1 MVPVFR
7 RDLADYWLYFFGR
20 LGSFS
25 RPGRIIRPTSC
36 GGFSH
41 GRPVLL
47 LDLFVACHARQAAI
61 HRAESECVALSDLRS
76 HFHRHGRGRFGN
88 DGKGLWILSIA
99 VGVVASEIIE
109 RPFLVLR
116 KKWFPESSNSA
127 RSAVPNAI
135 SLESEVVRA
144 N

>member
-1 MVPVFR
+1 VGV
-7 RDLADYWLYFFGR
+7 
-20 LGSFS
+20 
-25 RPGRIIRPTSC
+25 
-36 GGFSH
+36 
-41 GRPVLL
+41 
-47 LDLFVACHARQAAI
+47 VA
-61 HRAESECVALSDLRS
+61 SEM
-76 HFHRHGRGRFGN
+76 
-88 DGKGLWILSIA
+88 IA
-99 VGVVASEIIE
+99 VGVVASEMIE